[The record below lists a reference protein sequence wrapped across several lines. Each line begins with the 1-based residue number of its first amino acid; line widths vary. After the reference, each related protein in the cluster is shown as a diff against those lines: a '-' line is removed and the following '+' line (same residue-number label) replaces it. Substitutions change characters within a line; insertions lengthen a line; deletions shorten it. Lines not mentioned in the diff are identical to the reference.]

1 MLVGMTSTERRVAF
15 VTGASQGIGA
25 AIAAALRRH
34 GHAVVGVARA
44 MAPSR
49 DDDGLAAVS
58 GDLTDPATAEHVV
71 ATALE
76 RFGRVDTLVN
86 NAGIY
91 IGKPLLECTR
101 EEFDRIVAIN
111 SGGFFEM
118 TRRAVPA
125 MLAHGDGGHVCSIT
139 TALVEQP
146 DSHSPAVLAAL
157 TKGGIAAATRSLA
170 IELAPRRIR
179 VNAVAPGVVRTPMSA
194 GSDEAAIAAGH
205 PLGRIGEVGDVA
217 DAVLYLESAT
227 FVTGVVLPVDGGRSA
242 GR

>member
-1 MLVGMTSTERRVAF
+1 MTTTERRRVAI

-25 AIAAALRRH
+25 AIAAAYRAR
-34 GHAVVGVARA
+34 GHAVVGVART
-44 MAPSR
+44 MAPSH
-49 DDDGLAAVS
+49 DDGRAAVS
-58 GDLTDPATAEHVV
+58 GDLTDPATAQRVV
-71 ATALE
+71 AAALE

-86 NAGIY
+86 NAGIF
-91 IGKPLLECTR
+91 IGKPLLDCTR

-118 TRRAVPA
+118 TRRAVAA
-125 MLAHGDGGHVCSIT
+125 MLAHGDGGHVVSIT

-146 DSHSPAVLAAL
+146 DAHSPAVLAAL

-170 IELAPRRIR
+170 IELAPQRIR
-179 VNAVAPGVVRTPMSA
+179 VNAVAPGVVRTPLSA
-194 GSDEAAIAAGH
+194 GADEAALAAAH
-205 PLGRIGEVGDVA
+205 PLGRMGEVGDVA

>member
-1 MLVGMTSTERRVAF
+1 MSSERRVAI
-15 VTGASQGIGA
+15 VTGASSGIGA
-25 AIAAALRRH
+25 AIAAAYRAA

-44 MAPSR
+44 MPPSQ
-49 DDDGLAAVS
+49 DDGLAAVS
-58 GDLTDPATAEHVV
+58 GDVADPATAQRAV

-86 NAGIY
+86 NAGIF
-91 IGKPLLECTR
+91 IGKPFLECTR
-101 EEFDRIVAIN
+101 EEYDRISAIN
-111 SGGFFEM
+111 VGGFFEM

-125 MLAHGDGGHVCSIT
+125 MLDHGDGGHVVSIT

-146 DSHSPAVLAAL
+146 DVRDPAVLAAL

-170 IELAPRRIR
+170 IELAPQRIR
-179 VNAVAPGVVRTPMSA
+179 VNAVAPGVVRTPLSA
-194 GSDEAAIAAGH
+194 GGDEDAIAAMH

-217 DAVLYLESAT
+217 QAVMYLESAT
-227 FVTGVVLPVDGGRSA
+227 FVTGVILPVDGGRSA